1 MCFLF
6 CSSSADLHIKGDIC
20 VSPDLIN
27 ILVHSV
33 HLYDSLFRD
42 DEQMQKCLQL
52 SLEIS
57 NGQYILQTQC
67 WMLWCMQNMH
77 GRQST

>member
-1 MCFLF
+1 M
-6 CSSSADLHIKGDIC
+6 
-20 VSPDLIN
+20 
-27 ILVHSV
+27 